1 VKLALMTFGSA
12 GDVHPMLALGQALQR
27 RGHEVVLLSLP
38 VFEAQALAAGL
49 RFVPVGRTEDYEQT
63 LAHPKLWHAVDGLG
77 VMWRYLLRPVMQP
90 AYEALTRLVHEGLDA
105 LVAPPFVLAA
115 RVASERWGTPLLS
128 VYTAAT
134 LLRSTRWPVTV
145 AAWRVPAGVPSWA
158 VAGLWRVL
166 DRLKLEPLVRQDVA
180 LLRGLAGLPPL
191 QVPVFGDW
199 MHSPDAGLA
208 LFPDWFARAA
218 DWPAR
223 VRHAGFMLYENDVTE
238 GLPAHVDAFLQ
249 QGDAP
254 LVFMPGTAQR
264 FAAGFYEAA
273 MAACKALGRRGIL
286 LGPMAPTID
295 DGQLCSAAY
304 APFSLLL
311 GRARAVVHHGG
322 VGTCA
327 QALRAGVPQVI
338 VPSAYDQFDNAMRL
352 AHLGVGLSLPMAR
365 VNAQTLSA
373 VLGRLLAQPA
383 WGQRAQAVRLQMDV
397 AGFHEQ
403 ACLAVEA
410 LSA

>member
-1 VKLALMTFGSA
+1 MTFGSA
-12 GDVHPMLALGQALQR
+12 GDVHPLLALGQALQR

-38 VFEAQALAAGL
+38 VFEAQAVEAGL

-90 AYEALTRLVHEGLDA
+90 AYEALTRLVHEGVDA

-115 RVASERWGTPLLS
+115 RVVSERWGTPLLS

-134 LLRSTRWPVTV
+134 MLRSTRWPVTV

-166 DRLKLEPLVRQDVA
+166 DRVKLEPLVRQDVA

-191 QVPVFGDW
+191 PPLQVPVFGEW

-208 LFPDWFARAA
+208 LFPDWFARAG

-223 VRHAGFMLYENDVTE
+223 VRHAGFMLYENDVAE

-249 QGDAP
+249 QGEAP

-264 FAAGFYEAA
+264 FAADFYEAA

-286 LGPMAPTID
+286 LGPTAPTID
-295 DGQLCSAAY
+295 DGQLCSAPY

-311 GRARAVVHHGG
+311 GRALAVVHHGG

-327 QALRAGVPQVI
+327 QALRAGVPQVV

-352 AHLGVGLSLPMAR
+352 EHLGVGLSLPMAR

-373 VLGRLLAQPA
+373 VVRSLLAQPA
-383 WGQRAQAVRLQMDV
+383 WGQRARAVALQMDV